1 MLVLQSGQA
10 VWDATSVKAL
20 ALHVQAVLIP
30 PVEQLLLVDY
40 PLRAPPAA
48 DAAPP
53 TVGFKLDEVSVSL
66 KVNVAFEHCQKSVA
80 PNCGQLSMK
89 AYFIFSSLASQTFGT
104 FAWASQSPQESSLPT
119 SSS

>member
-1 MLVLQSGQA
+1 MLQSGQA
-10 VWDATSVKAL
+10 KWDAGSVKAL

-53 TVGFKLDEVSVSL
+53 TVGFKLDEITVSL
-66 KVNVAFEHCQKSVA
+66 KVNLAYEHPQQSTV
-80 PNCGQLSMK
+80 PNCEELIME
-89 AYFIFSSLASQTFGT
+89 
-104 FAWASQSPQESSLPT
+104 P
-119 SSS
+119 

>member
-1 MLVLQSGQA
+1 MLQSGQA
-10 VWDATSVKAL
+10 MWDADSVKAL

-53 TVGFKLDEVSVSL
+53 TVGFKLDEISVSL
-66 KVNVAFEHCQKSVA
+66 KVNLAYEHPQLGTAS
-80 PNCGQLSMK
+80 NCGELIMK
-89 AYFIFSSLASQTFGT
+89 
-104 FAWASQSPQESSLPT
+104 P
-119 SSS
+119 